1 MFNSFQIGGN
11 VDDMF
16 EKINKVLKEETDYT
30 MEYGA
35 EQKNK
40 VQVTITG
47 KGDFTGTITKKLKIQ

>member
-1 MFNSFQIGGN
+1 MTYA
-11 VDDMF
+11 
-16 EKINKVLKEETDYT
+16 KKVLKEETDYT

-47 KGDFTGTITKKLKIQ
+47 KGYFTGTITKKLKIQ